1 MIFSSEYSLFPAEIH
16 LFGESKGHRFSG
28 VATDLILFHGEALG
42 RESLLECILIKA
54 ENPGFLDKS
63 FFFLFSPHY
72 DYVLQQLT
80 GFLPNQE
87 LQYFSSDG
95 IISAHFS

>member
-54 ENPGFLDKS
+54 EDPGFLDKS
-63 FFFLFSPHY
+63 FFFSSLHTMTMYCSNSLAFYQIRSCSI
-72 DYVLQQLT
+72 
-80 GFLPNQE
+80 FLPME
-87 LQYFSSDG
+87 
-95 IISAHFS
+95 

>member
-16 LFGESKGHRFSG
+16 LFGESKGHRFFG

-54 ENPGFLDKS
+54 EDPGFLDKS